1 MDPAPPLT
9 PVEQALQTAQAE
21 LEAARRDGSRSDIA
35 WALRRVGEL
44 SAARLQVEFALATL
58 SEARSILADESD
70 RYGMAAVDDVL
81 AMLLCHLGRPDQ
93 AVALH
98 LTAADKF
105 AALGQPDDE
114 AIARSWAWWAL
125 LEAGR
130 PTEALQEA
138 RRAADLDPAPAN
150 LIGPA
155 APLADLGRIDE
166 ADRQLAEAPD
176 DPDRSTAWPLRI
188 RAHVEARRG
197 DSRLARELFT
207 QALELLEAE
216 GDLGELRCCERQMR
230 RLGLTGPVR

>member
-1 MDPAPPLT
+1 MDPSAALT
-9 PVEQALQTAQAE
+9 PAERALQTAEAE
-21 LEAARRDGSRSDIA
+21 LEAARRGGSKPDLA
-35 WALRRVGEL
+35 LALRRVGEL
-44 SAARLQVEFALATL
+44 SASRLQVELALASL
-58 SEARSILADESD
+58 SEARSILADEAD
-70 RYGMAAVDDVL
+70 RYGMAAVDDVV
-81 AMLLCHLGRPDQ
+81 AMLLCHLGRPDE

-98 LTAADKF
+98 LTAADEF
-105 AALGQPDDE
+105 AALRQPDDE

-138 RRAADLDPAPAN
+138 RRAADLDPTPAN
-150 LIGPA
+150 LIGLA

-176 DPDRSTAWPLRI
+176 DPDRVTAWPLRI
-188 RAHVEARRG
+188 RGHVAARRG
-197 DSRLARELFT
+197 DSRLAGELFT

-230 RLGLTGPVR
+230 RLGLTGSAP